1 MSHRGNGEGTIYQ
14 RKDGLWEAKLVWPTG
29 RRQSF
34 YSRSRSEVATKLAV
48 GVRARDAGQVRPAAK
63 QTVSDALVS
72 WLATTKPAV
81 RSSSWIRYEELVR
94 LHAVPEVGAIP
105 LRALQPEHLQRCYT
119 NRLANGLSPTSVHQ
133 LHVVIHAALDQ
144 AHQWGRVTRNVADLV
159 NPPRMAR
166 PEMRTL
172 SLQQVQQLLATAAG
186 DRSEAIYVLAVTTGM
201 RQGELLGLHWR
212 DVDLDRSV
220 LSVTCALQR
229 VTGQGLVLQ
238 EPKTLRSRR
247 QVWLGRTAV
256 EALSRRRTNQLAE
269 RLQAGPSW
277 KDTDLVFTTELGG
290 PRDAHDVRLA
300 FDRLLTRA
308 GLPRVRFHDLRHTA
322 ATLMLGQGVHPK
334 VAADMLGHA
343 TVAVTL
349 DTYSHVTSG
358 MHEAAAE
365 ALDRIVRVP
374 S

>member
-1 MSHRGNGEGTIYQ
+1 M
-14 RKDGLWEAKLVWPTG
+14 
-29 RRQSF
+29 
-34 YSRSRSEVATKLAV
+34 
-48 GVRARDAGQVRPAAK
+48 
-63 QTVSDALVS
+63 
-72 WLATTKPAV
+72 
-81 RSSSWIRYEELVR
+81 
-94 LHAVPEVGAIP
+94 
-105 LRALQPEHLQRCYT
+105 
-119 NRLANGLSPTSVHQ
+119 
-133 LHVVIHAALDQ
+133 
-144 AHQWGRVTRNVADLV
+144 AH
-159 NPPRMAR
+159 

-172 SLQQVQQLLATAAG
+172 SPEQVQLLLATAAG

-220 LSVTCALQR
+220 LSVTCTLQR
-229 VTGQGLVLQ
+229 ATGRGLVLQ

-247 QVWLGRTAV
+247 QIWLGRTAV
-256 EALSRRRTNQLAE
+256 EAIHRRRTNQLTE
-269 RLQAGPSW
+269 RLHAGPSW

-300 FDRLLTRA
+300 FDRLLTQA

-365 ALDRIVRVP
+365 ALDRIVRLP